1 MLLSYTLHI
10 NVLFV
15 NTIYLSVYSVIMKCI
30 SQHNYIYI
38 NIFIY
43 FD

>member
-15 NTIYLSVYSVIMKCI
+15 NTFCLSVYSVIIESI
-30 SQHNYIYI
+30 SQRNYTYI